1 MDIVWRQ
8 VALNGL
14 ENARQYIAQHNP
26 SAANRVFE
34 AIPTSVRH
42 LADTPNIGRPGR
54 VDGTRELVVVGTP
67 YIVAYAVV
75 DSRINIL
82 AVQHGAQECLNIF
95 DFDIATWSRGR

>member
-14 ENARQYIAQHNP
+14 ENAHHYIARHNP
-26 SAANRVFE
+26 GAAERIFD
-34 AIPTSVRH
+34 AIVISVRR

-54 VDGTRELVVVGTP
+54 VDGTRELIVVGTP

-75 DSRINIL
+75 DDRINIL
-82 AVQHGAQECLNIF
+82 AVQHGAQEWPEQF
-95 DFDIATWSRGR
+95 